1 MENTLSKNLYVNVY
15 EISFYLSDDDGN
27 EILDSDDNIKLFTIK
42 DSLRYKP
49 LEYLCEGL
57 TVNELD
63 EI

>member
-1 MENTLSKNLYVNVY
+1 MEKTLTKNLYVNVY

-27 EILDSDDNIKLFTIK
+27 EILDSDDNVKLFTIK

-57 TVNELD
+57 SVDDLD

>member
-1 MENTLSKNLYVNVY
+1 MEKTLTKNLYVNVY

-27 EILDSDDNIKLFTIK
+27 EILDSDDNVKLFTIK

-57 TVNELD
+57 SVDDLQ

>member
-1 MENTLSKNLYVNVY
+1 MEKTLTKNLYVNVY

-27 EILDSDDNIKLFTIK
+27 EILDSDDNVKLFNIK

-57 TVNELD
+57 SVDDLQ